1 MQPEQILER
10 ARGRRALVVGD
21 LMLDDYIWGA
31 AERIS
36 PEAPVPVVRYER
48 RTSGPG
54 GAANVVS
61 NLRSLGGEPVV
72 CGVVGD
78 DEGGRML
85 REQLEKLQ
93 ADVSGLVV
101 DPHRVTTQKT
111 RVIAHQQQIVRIDFE
126 TTEPISA
133 ELTGRMLEF
142 VRSVIGS
149 SVDVVVFSDYD
160 KGVATPDLLN
170 GLRALAA
177 AHGKPFVGGPKPR
190 NVRLFSGA
198 TLLSL
203 NKREAMDVLHAE
215 LSVVGRQLLNDLNL
229 TALVI
234 TRGGEGASLFQR
246 GKEHVHLPVFPVEV
260 YDVAGAGD
268 TFLSAMTLA
277 LAAGCD
283 FEDAG
288 KLGNLAAAAA
298 VRHIGVVAVTPEDVL
313 RLWLGQVGNLSHR
326 GMGRDT

>member
-10 ARGRRALVVGD
+10 ARGRRVLVVGD

-61 NLRSLGGEPVV
+61 NVRSLGGEPIV

-78 DEGGRML
+78 DEGGRTL
-85 REQLEKLQ
+85 RARLEQLP
-93 ADVSGLVV
+93 ADVRGIVV
-101 DPHRVTTQKT
+101 DPHRFTTQKT
-111 RVIAHQQQIVRIDFE
+111 RVIAHQQQVVRIDFE

-133 ELTGRMLEF
+133 DVAGRMLEF
-142 VRSVIGS
+142 ARSVIGS
-149 SVDVVVFSDYD
+149 VDAVIFSDYD

-170 GLRALAA
+170 GLRELAV

-190 NVRLFSGA
+190 NIRLFSGA

-203 NKREAMDVLHAE
+203 NKREAMDVMRAE
-215 LSVVGRQLLNDLNL
+215 LNMVGQHLLNDLNL

-234 TRGGEGASLFQR
+234 TRGDEGASLFQR

-268 TFLSAMTLA
+268 TFLAAMTLA
-277 LAAGCD
+277 LAAGCG

-313 RLWLGQVGNLSHR
+313 RLWNGA
-326 GMGRDT
+326 

>member
-10 ARGRRALVVGD
+10 VRGRRVLVVGD

-61 NLRSLGGEPVV
+61 NVRSLGGEPMV

-85 REQLEKLQ
+85 RERLEKLP
-93 ADVSGLVV
+93 ADVSGIVV
-101 DPHRVTTQKT
+101 DPNRVTTQKT

-126 TTEPISA
+126 TTDSISA

-149 SVDVVVFSDYD
+149 VDAVMFSDYD
-160 KGVATPDLLN
+160 KGVATPALLD
-170 GLRALAA
+170 GLRELAV

-190 NVRLFSGA
+190 NVRLFNGA

-203 NKREAMDVLHAE
+203 NKREAMDVMFRLAENPDKSGRAE
-215 LSVVGRQLLNDLNL
+215 LGVVGQQLLNDLNL
-229 TALVI
+229 RALVI

-246 GKEHVHLPVFPVEV
+246 EKEHVHLPVFPVEV

-268 TFLSAMTLA
+268 TFLTAMTLA

-313 RLWLGQVGNLSHR
+313 HLWNGV
-326 GMGRDT
+326 